1 MKTFKP
7 YPRGTVLHF
16 VRHGATAANLVG
28 LRCGGDLDLP
38 LTDVGRRQAQQVGRA
53 LLAARQPLSHI
64 VTSDLQRTRETAT
77 LIAGVIGSVH
87 ALPALVVEPAFGE
100 RRLGDWN
107 LTPTADTEAAMR
119 AGLVPP
125 GGESNTEFH
134 DRMVDALDRI
144 RPLMDN
150 ASGVLVVGSKGVARV
165 LGEISGMP
173 GRVALDNGVLCHFEM
188 GPRFQEPAA
197 LHAAGPHM
205 PHPHMA
211 HPHAAAPHPPVQQHA
226 DLQTT

>member
-1 MKTFKP
+1 MKQFKP
-7 YPRGTVLHF
+7 FPRGTVLHF

-53 LLAARQPLSHI
+53 LLAGRRPPSHI

-77 LIAGVIGSVH
+77 LIAGVVGSIH
-87 ALPALVVEPAFGE
+87 TLPTLVVQPAFGE

-125 GGESNTEFH
+125 GGESNAQFH
-134 DRMVDALDRI
+134 DRIVDALERI
-144 RPLMDN
+144 RALMSDT
-150 ASGVLVVGSKGVARV
+150 VLVVGSKGVARV
-165 LGEISGMP
+165 LGEISGVP
-173 GRVALDNGVLCHFEM
+173 GRVAVDNGVLCHFEL
-188 GPRFQEPAA
+188 GPRFHEQ
-197 LHAAGPHM
+197 
-205 PHPHMA
+205 
-211 HPHAAAPHPPVQQHA
+211 V

>member
-1 MKTFKP
+1 MKPFKP
-7 YPRGTVLHF
+7 FARGSVLQF

-38 LTDVGRRQAQQVGRA
+38 LTDIGRRQAQQVGRA
-53 LLAARQPLSHI
+53 LLAARRPLIHI

-77 LIAGVIGSVH
+77 LIAGVVGSAH
-87 ALPALVVEPAFGE
+87 TLPTLVVEPAFAE

-107 LTPTADTEAAMR
+107 LTPVADTEAAMR

-125 GGESNTEFH
+125 GGESNDEFH
-134 DRMVDALDRI
+134 DRIVDALDRI
-144 RPLMDN
+144 RPLMGG
-150 ASGVLVVGSKGVARV
+150 SVLVVGSKGVARV
-165 LGEISGMP
+165 LGELSGMP

-188 GPRFQEPAA
+188 GPRFLEQ
-197 LHAAGPHM
+197 
-205 PHPHMA
+205 
-211 HPHAAAPHPPVQQHA
+211 A

>member
-1 MKTFKP
+1 MKKFKP
-7 YPRGTVLHF
+7 YARGTVLHF

-38 LTDVGRRQAQQVGRA
+38 LTDQGRRQAQQVGRA
-53 LLAARQPLSHI
+53 LLAGRQPLSHI

-77 LIAGVIGSVH
+77 LIAGVIGSTH
-87 ALPALVVEPAFGE
+87 PLPTLVVEPSFGE

-125 GGESNTEFH
+125 GGESNDEFH
-134 DRMVDALDRI
+134 DRIVDALDRI
-144 RPLMDN
+144 RPLMG
-150 ASGVLVVGSKGVARV
+150 ASVLVVGSKGVARV
-165 LGEISGMP
+165 LGELSGMP

-188 GPRFQEPAA
+188 GPRFHEQAE
-197 LHAAGPHM
+197 
-205 PHPHMA
+205 
-211 HPHAAAPHPPVQQHA
+211 
-226 DLQTT
+226 LQTT

>member
-1 MKTFKP
+1 MKKFKP
-7 YPRGTVLHF
+7 YARGTVLQF

-38 LTDVGRRQAQQVGRA
+38 LTDQGRRQAQQVGRA
-53 LLAARQPLSHI
+53 LLAGRRPLSHI

-77 LIAGVIGSVH
+77 LIAGVVGSAH
-87 ALPALVVEPAFGE
+87 ALPTLVVEPAFAE

-125 GGESNTEFH
+125 GGESNDEFH
-134 DRMVDALDRI
+134 DRIVDALDRI
-144 RPLMDN
+144 RPLMGG
-150 ASGVLVVGSKGVARV
+150 SVGGSVLVVGSKGVARV
-165 LGEISGMP
+165 LGELSGMP

-188 GPRFQEPAA
+188 GPRFLEQ
-197 LHAAGPHM
+197 
-205 PHPHMA
+205 
-211 HPHAAAPHPPVQQHA
+211 A

>member
-1 MKTFKP
+1 MKPFKP
-7 YPRGTVLHF
+7 FPRGTVLHF

-38 LTDVGRRQAQQVGRA
+38 LTDAGRHQAQRVGRT
-53 LLAARQPLSHI
+53 LLQWRQPPTHI

-77 LIAGVIGSVH
+77 LIAGVIGATR
-87 ALPALVVEPAFGE
+87 ALPSLVVEPAFGE

-107 LTPTADTEAAMR
+107 LTPSADTEAAMR

-125 GGESNTEFH
+125 GGESNDAFH
-134 DRMVDALDRI
+134 DRIVGALDRV
-144 RPLMDN
+144 RHLLTG
-150 ASGVLVVGSKGVARV
+150 SVLVVGSKGVARV

-188 GPRFQEPAA
+188 GPRFEEQE
-197 LHAAGPHM
+197 
-205 PHPHMA
+205 
-211 HPHAAAPHPPVQQHA
+211 